1 MGRAEWLS
9 GDGFGWA
16 DLCAIPFA
24 ATTAR
29 FGVSP
34 QAGSAIADWLARA
47 QLRPSVK
54 MTLAEA
60 HAYHREMPEAVA
72 ALAVGAFKREYRD
85 HRLEWMLRTGGW
97 AVVLDGLQKNTIRF
111 TDLIAFAPEMKE

>member
-1 MGRAEWLS
+1 
-9 GDGFGWA
+9 
-16 DLCAIPFA
+16 
-24 ATTAR
+24 
-29 FGVSP
+29 
-34 QAGSAIADWLARA
+34 
-47 QLRPSVK
+47 

-85 HRLEWMLRTGGW
+85 HSLEWMLRTGGW